1 MEIDGKLQAV
11 MEVVTEP
18 VTSGLQAVEDRLAVG
33 DLQAVEGLQVV
44 AAVGQV
50 ATKRSFI

>member
-18 VTSGLQAVEDRLAVG
+18 VTSGLQAVED
-33 DLQAVEGLQVV
+33 LQAVEGLQVV

>member
-18 VTSGLQAVEDRLAVG
+18 VTSGLQAEGDPQAEE